1 MTLDAFRSSKR
12 IGSVAKAE
20 NVELIKSG
28 EKDSYLAFSSTF
40 ESDIEKMRR

>member
-40 ESDIEKMRR
+40 ENDTERIRR